1 MATIRRRGTRWQV
14 QIRRQNMGTLSRS
27 FLRKADAEAW
37 ARQSEAA
44 LERGE
49 LIVSPAPT
57 EPLTFHDLLERYARC
72 VVPDKREAASER
84 YRLQSLQ
91 RHPIAARRIETLSA
105 SAIAEY
111 RDNRLT
117 RVKPATVLRELA
129 IIQHCLEIARAEWGI
144 KLSVNPAAD
153 VRKPAASDRRERRLA
168 EGELVRLRAALVSTQ
183 SSIGDVVMFAI
194 ITGLRRGEIVAARW
208 RDLDR
213 KNATLHVPHTKNGHP
228 RTIPLC
234 PSALAVLD
242 REPGTPDEVIFGMT
256 ANAVRLG
263 WERLRRRA
271 GIEDLRFH
279 DLRHEAISR
288 FFELGLEMPE
298 VALISGHRD
307 PRMLLRYAHLA
318 PRKIATKL
326 ALLRERDQETG
337 QIDVSY

>member
-49 LIVSPAPT
+49 LIATPPPADPA
-57 EPLTFHDLLERYARC
+57 TFGDVLARYAC
-72 VVPDKREAASER
+72 SVVPEKRGAASER
-84 YRLQSLQ
+84 YRVQALQ

-111 RDNRLT
+111 RDDRLT
-117 RVKPATVLRELA
+117 RVKPATVRRELA
-129 IIQHCLEIARAEWGI
+129 IIQHCLEIARAEWGV

-168 EGELVRLRAALVSTQ
+168 EGELLRLRAALVSTQ

-194 ITGLRRGEIVAARW
+194 LTGLRRGEIVAARW

-228 RTIPLC
+228 RTIPFC
-234 PSALAVLD
+234 PSALAILD

-279 DLRHEAISR
+279 DLRHEACSG
-288 FFELGLEMPE
+288 LGHGFLRQREALPFLEYGGR
-298 VALISGHRD
+298 AWTRRTSWNQ
-307 PRMLLRYAHLA
+307 A
-318 PRKIATKL
+318 
-326 ALLRERDQETG
+326 
-337 QIDVSY
+337 